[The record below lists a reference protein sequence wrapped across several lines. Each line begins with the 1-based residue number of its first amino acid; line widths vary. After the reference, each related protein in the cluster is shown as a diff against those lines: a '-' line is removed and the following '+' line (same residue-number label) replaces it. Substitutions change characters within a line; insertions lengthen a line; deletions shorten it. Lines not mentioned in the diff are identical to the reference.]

1 MSKKLVHGIDLTAP
15 GGLDELFAFHRATFG
30 DAVMEDDADKDKD
43 GDKDKDTPDPA
54 AELEKWKSLARKN
67 EARAKENA
75 DKAKR
80 FDEMEEASKSD
91 LEKANA
97 RAEAAE
103 KALAD
108 RDAKEAL
115 VSDRDAVAK
124 EFGLDAALLRGSSRE
139 DLEEHAKTLQPFFTK
154 DKAPSSE
161 GAGDAGGKV
170 HDKDEMSA
178 DDIVDAAV
186 KR

>member
-1 MSKKLVHGIDLTAP
+1 MSKKLAHGIDLNAP
-15 GGLDELFAFHRATFG
+15 GGLAELFAFHYATFG
-30 DAVMEDDADKDKD
+30 DAVMEDDSDTD
-43 GDKDKDTPDPA
+43 GDKEKDPA
-54 AELEKWKSLARKN
+54 DSANELEKWKSLARKN

-80 FDEMEEASKSD
+80 FDEMEEASKPD

-108 RDAKEAL
+108 RDAK
-115 VSDRDAVAK
+115 DTVAK
-124 EFGLDAALLRGSSRE
+124 DRQEVAEAFGLDAALLRGANRDELE
-139 DLEEHAKTLQPFFTK
+139 DHAKTLQPFFKK
-154 DKAPSSE
+154 DAAPSPE
-161 GAGDAGGKV
+161 GAGDAGGSV
-170 HDKDEMSA
+170 HNKEEMSA
-178 DDIVDAAV
+178 DAIVDAAV